1 MNAAPCGRGILEGSS
16 DAMLLASGPSRIPA
30 AGVRSGVE
38 FVFRR
43 ENTMAPSR
51 RRFLHD
57 SLAAVGGLALPLPGR
72 AAAGFEPSYLRLA
85 RQGRLREVEKDLW
98 AVLDACRLCPRACGA
113 NRRGGKSGI
122 CRSTARL
129 KVASHGPHF
138 GEERPLVGRGGSGTI
153 FFSNCN
159 LLCCFCQNWEINHRG
174 DGWYISE
181 VELADK
187 MLDLQERGC
196 HNINL
201 VTPTHVVP
209 HIVKALR
216 TAVDRGLRLPLV
228 YNTGGYDSLDVIRAL
243 DGVVDIY
250 LPDFKYQD
258 GALAAKYSSGAADY
272 PEVAAA
278 VIREMHRQVGTLKVD
293 ERGVAMRGLI
303 IRHLVM
309 PQNIAGTDRFV
320 RWVARELTT
329 DTYVNIMPQYRP
341 EHRAREYPEL
351 SRRITQEE
359 WGQALAWAHA
369 AGLTNLDT

>member
-1 MNAAPCGRGILEGSS
+1 
-16 DAMLLASGPSRIPA
+16 
-30 AGVRSGVE
+30 
-38 FVFRR
+38 
-43 ENTMAPSR
+43 MAPSR

-57 SLAAVGGLALPLPGR
+57 SLAAAGGLALPLSGHA

-85 RQGRLREVEKDLW
+85 RQGRLRNVEKELW

-113 NRRGGKSGI
+113 NRRDGESGV

-129 KVASHGPHF
+129 KVASFGPHF

-174 DGWYISE
+174 DGRFISD
-181 VELADK
+181 VELADM
-187 MLDLQERGC
+187 MLDLQDRGC

-216 TAVDRGLRLPLV
+216 AAVDRGLRLPLV

-272 PEVAAA
+272 PDVAAA
-278 VIREMHRQVGTLKVD
+278 VIKEMHRQVGRLQVD
-293 ERGVAMRGLI
+293 GRGVAVRGLI

-309 PQNIAGTDRFV
+309 PRNIAGTDRFT
-320 RWVARELTT
+320 RWVARELTA
-329 DTYVNIMPQYRP
+329 DTYVNIMGQYRP
-341 EHRAREYPEL
+341 EHLARDYPEL
-351 SRRITQEE
+351 SRRITSEE
-359 WGQALAWAHA
+359 WVQALAWAHA

>member
-1 MNAAPCGRGILEGSS
+1 
-16 DAMLLASGPSRIPA
+16 
-30 AGVRSGVE
+30 
-38 FVFRR
+38 
-43 ENTMAPSR
+43 MAPSR

-57 SLAAVGGLALPLPGR
+57 SLAAVGGLALPLSGR
-72 AAAGFEPSYLRLA
+72 AAAAGFEPSYLRLA
-85 RQGRLREVEKDLW
+85 RQGRLRDVEKELW

-113 NRRGGKSGI
+113 DRRDGKSGV

-129 KVASHGPHF
+129 KVASYGPHF

-174 DGWYISE
+174 DGRFISD
-181 VELADK
+181 VELTDM

-209 HIVKALR
+209 HIVRALR
-216 TAVDRGLRLPLV
+216 AAVDRGLRLPLV

-278 VIREMHRQVGTLKVD
+278 VIKEMHRQVGTLKVD

-309 PQNIAGTDRFV
+309 PRNIAGTDRFV

-329 DTYVNIMPQYRP
+329 DTCVNIMRQYRP

-351 SRRITQEE
+351 ARRISPEE
-359 WGQALAWAHA
+359 WGQALAWART
-369 AGLTNLDT
+369 AGLTNLDV